1 MLSDDA
7 PARLRT
13 LLLDAGINLDNP
25 TASDVERTW
34 EVMQDFAAEPVED
47 AEPREQDGDGI
58 LAQYGTYDW
67 GDGEHFEL
75 DMTRQFS
82 FTDEDGE
89 YSHMAQLHCTFEFE
103 PTDALRALGDAN
115 LWSFDLALEEFFE
128 RALAMPGF
136 RGIRDLDVAPLRL
149 VVDYSDV

>member
-13 LLLDAGINLDNP
+13 LLRDAGINLDNP